1 MKNLFLGYWHLLF
14 SGCVGLLFAAC
25 THYDVETADTPANRG
40 GFERHF
46 GFVPDA
52 SVTKVYYYA
61 DELGIDASYQLSFK
75 CSRETIKRIIEKLS
89 LESVPPERADSLLA
103 PRDDLPWWN
112 PDSIDNRELW
122 LKEEENAYYWQLWY
136 SDRDQM
142 AFYLEY
148 SV

>member
-1 MKNLFLGYWHLLF
+1 MLFPV
-14 SGCVGLLFAAC
+14 CVGLFFGAC

-61 DELGIDASYQLSFK
+61 DELVVDASYQLSFK
-75 CSRETIKRIIEKLS
+75 CSRETIKRIIDKLS
-89 LESVPPERADSLLA
+89 LESVPPERADSLLD
-103 PRDDLPWWN
+103 PRDDLLWWKPN
-112 PDSIDNRELW
+112 SIDKREFW

-136 SDRDQM
+136 SDQDQM

>member
-1 MKNLFLGYWHLLF
+1 MKLFGSFWHLLF
-14 SGCVGLLFAAC
+14 PVCVGLFFPAC
-25 THYDVETADTPANRG
+25 THYDVETADTPANRD

-61 DELGIDASYQLSFK
+61 DELGVDASYQLSFK
-75 CSRETIKRIIEKLS
+75 CSRETVNRIIDKLS
-89 LESVPPERADSLLA
+89 LESVPPERADSLLD

-112 PDSIDNRELW
+112 PDSIDKREFW

-136 SDRDQM
+136 SDRDQT

>member
-1 MKNLFLGYWHLLF
+1 MNLFLGYWHLLF
-14 SGCVGLLFAAC
+14 PGCVGLLLGAC

-40 GFERHF
+40 GFEQHF
-46 GFVPDA
+46 GFVPDT
-52 SVTKVYYYA
+52 SVTNVYYYA

-75 CSRETIKRIIEKLS
+75 CSRETVNRIIDKLS
-89 LESVPPERADSLLA
+89 LESVPPERADSLLD

-136 SDRDQM
+136 SDRDQT

>member
-1 MKNLFLGYWHLLF
+1 MKLFGSYLHLLF
-14 SGCVGLLFAAC
+14 PVCVGLFFPAC
-25 THYDVETADTPANRG
+25 THCDLETADTPANRG

-89 LESVPPERADSLLA
+89 LESVPPERADSLLG

-112 PDSIDNRELW
+112 PDSIDNREFW

-136 SDRDQM
+136 SDRDQT

>member
-1 MKNLFLGYWHLLF
+1 MKLFGSYWHLLF
-14 SGCVGLLFAAC
+14 PVCVGLFLGAC
-25 THYDVETADTPANRG
+25 THYDVDTADTQANRG
-40 GFERHF
+40 GFEQHF

-52 SVTKVYYYA
+52 SVTEVYYYA
-61 DELGIDASYQLSFK
+61 DELGVDASYQLSFK
-75 CSRETIKRIIEKLS
+75 CSRKTVKRIIEKLS
-89 LESVPPERADSLLA
+89 LESVPPGRADSLLD

>member
-1 MKNLFLGYWHLLF
+1 MLF

-25 THYDVETADTPANRG
+25 THYDVDAADTQANRG

-89 LESVPPERADSLLA
+89 LESVPPGRADSLLD